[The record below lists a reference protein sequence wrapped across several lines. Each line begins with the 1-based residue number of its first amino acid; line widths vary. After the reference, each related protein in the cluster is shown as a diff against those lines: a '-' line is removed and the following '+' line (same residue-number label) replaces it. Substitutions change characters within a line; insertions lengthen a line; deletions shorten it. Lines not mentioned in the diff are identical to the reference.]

1 MNLIA
6 YMAFGGNCEEAMNFY
21 KSVLGGEVTMLMR
34 FGEAPDDVAV
44 SDAYKD
50 KIMHAQLEF
59 EGNILYMSDTWEG
72 QRVSTD
78 GNISLNINF
87 DSEKGLEDVY
97 NALKEKGQV
106 TMELQDTFWG
116 AKYGS
121 VIDQFGT
128 NWSLNYGQSE

>member
-1 MNLIA
+1 
-6 YMAFGGNCEEAMNFY
+6 MNFY
-21 KSVLGGEVTMLMR
+21 KSVLGGEITMLMR
-34 FGEAPDDVAV
+34 FGEGPGDMPV

-59 EGNILYMSDTWEG
+59 EGNILYLSDTWEG
-72 QRVSTD
+72 QNVNTD

-97 NALKEKGQV
+97 NALKESGQV
-106 TMELQDTFWG
+106 TMELQDQFWG

-121 VIDQFGT
+121 VVDQYGT
-128 NWSLNYGQSE
+128 NWSLNYSKSE